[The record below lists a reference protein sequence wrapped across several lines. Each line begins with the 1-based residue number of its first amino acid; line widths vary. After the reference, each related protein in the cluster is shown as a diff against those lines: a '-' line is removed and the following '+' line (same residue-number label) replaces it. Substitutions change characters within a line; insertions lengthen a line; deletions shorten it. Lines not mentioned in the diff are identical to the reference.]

1 MHTGIRELM
10 DNLSRYIRRVE
21 ADGRM
26 IAFDSN
32 RRGHR
37 DLYQKAVGGVGAEEL
52 LLESAEDKVTGDW
65 SADGRWVAYLSD
77 ELGRPNVYVRQFA
90 AVAAVA
96 AAEASSPVGQWQV
109 SKAGGIFPVWGPD
122 GKELYYLNPEGA
134 LMGAPITVTG
144 ATLDTGAPVVALSHA
159 HPRRWSRCKSRPPV
173 RCRPRRALP
182 HQHRARRRGDA
193 DHTGDELESRGEEVS
208 GGCRGCR
215 DVEPLADHGDE
226 VNIVSV
232 LAEGEDPQSKCP
244 EAL

>member
-144 ATLDTGAPVVALSHA
+144 ATLDTGAPVALFPTRILGGGVDVNQGRQYDVAPDGRFLINT
-159 HPRRWSRCKSRPPV
+159 V
-173 RCRPRRALP
+173 LD
-182 HQHRARRRGDA
+182 DA
-193 DHTGDELESRGEEVS
+193 ATPITLVM
-208 GGCRGCR
+208 
-215 DVEPLADHGDE
+215 
-226 VNIVSV
+226 NWN
-232 LAEGEDPQSKCP
+232 P
-244 EAL
+244 EAKM